1 MFQKLLIQCF
11 VFMLL
16 NVCYS
21 QNNSLVIFSENGVPF
36 YLTVNGERINKKAET
51 NIKAT
56 GLSNGWQHIYITI
69 PGIVKEPSFKDS
81 INFGKQERFQ
91 NKEFT
96 YLLIKKSD
104 KLILQFKSISEP
116 SGPQKPI
123 VPEAPKETA
132 PIIDN
137 SIYGNVYQAVK
148 NKPVFFQNYNIETET
163 CNTPLNDKDIQY
175 IKNLIIR
182 ANDKEATH
190 RYITEV
196 ISKNCYTVIQLNEL
210 LQLEPIDMDR
220 LYTAKNAYW
229 HISDIQNIK
238 NILSVFKY
246 PAMKE
251 SFENYIIEQENIAK
265 QKQLNCSTPIDET
278 NFNQLYLKLKNLSYD
293 SDKLNEAKKQLSKIC
308 LSSIQIKKISSLFTH
323 DREKLDFIKYALNII
338 TDKENKVTLAE
349 ELQYQGSKEE
359 FYNHIHY
366 QP

>member
-1 MFQKLLIQCF
+1 MLQKLLILCF
-11 VFMLL
+11 VLIAYHIG
-16 NVCYS
+16 YS

-36 YLTVNGERINKKAET
+36 YLTVNGEKINKQAET
-51 NIKAT
+51 NIKAS

-69 PGIVKEPSFKDS
+69 PGIIKEPTLKDS
-81 INFGKQERFQ
+81 INLGTQERFQ

-96 YLLIKKSD
+96 YILIKKTD
-104 KLILQFKSISEP
+104 KLVLQFKSISEP
-116 SGPQKPI
+116 SGPQTPP

-175 IKNLIIR
+175 IKNLIIK
-182 ANDKEATH
+182 ANDKEASH

-196 ISKNCYTVIQLNEL
+196 INKNCYTVNQLNEL

-220 LYTAKNAYW
+220 LYNAKNAYW
-229 HISDIQNIK
+229 HISDLQNIK
-238 NILSVFKY
+238 TLLFAFKY

-265 QKQLNCSTPIDET
+265 QKQLNCSTPINET
-278 NFNQLYLKLKNLSYD
+278 NFNQLFSKLKNLTYD
-293 SDKLNEAKKQLSKIC
+293 SDKLNEAKKQLSKTC
-308 LSSIQIKKISSLFTH
+308 LSSLQIKKISSLFTH
-323 DREKLDFIKYALNII
+323 DREKLDFIKYAVNII
-338 TDKENKVTLAE
+338 TDKENKATLAE

-359 FYNHIHY
+359 FYKHIHY